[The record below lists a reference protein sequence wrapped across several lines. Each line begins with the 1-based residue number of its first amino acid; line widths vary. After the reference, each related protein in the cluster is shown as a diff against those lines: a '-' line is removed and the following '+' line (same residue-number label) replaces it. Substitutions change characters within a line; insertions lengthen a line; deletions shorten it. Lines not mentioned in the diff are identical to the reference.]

1 MNLLKMID
9 QRQTE
14 REVHK
19 NGASIIEIAYK
30 ISDEYNLPKNS
41 VQEIIEIIEEQKLQ
55 SNKQNLSDVI
65 DVFNRKNEEDF
76 DFIKK
81 GSVRSLF

>member
-41 VQEIIEIIEEQKLQ
+41 VQEIIEIIEIIEEQKLQ

-65 DVFNRKNEEDF
+65 DVFNRKNEED
-76 DFIKK
+76 
-81 GSVRSLF
+81 